1 MLLGHDAKGTTVM
14 KDAIWEAIFG
24 ESAPS
29 SNSEETSDAESG
41 LGA

>member
-29 SNSEETSDAESG
+29 NSEGTSDAESE